1 MGSGKSP
8 SSVPAHIAVTSV
20 RIEKAK
26 LEAFKRIADAE
37 RRSVSQQLRW
47 LIDRAIDEHE
57 EREAA

>member
-20 RIEKAK
+20 RIEKTK

>member
-20 RIEKAK
+20 RIEKDK

-47 LIDRAIDEHE
+47 LIDRNIAEHE
-57 EREAA
+57 AKEAA